1 MVDKDGAGS
10 CWLGGGV
17 EGAGVGSEN
26 FRDIFIKIAYFTC
39 HSTDNLGLIRW
50 EMGECLGSFGM
61 LDLTRSD
68 WTSFGLNLGSYLRA
82 YSPGLHTLEDGVTL
96 E

>member
-1 MVDKDGAGS
+1 MVDKDGACS

-26 FRDIFIKIAYFTC
+26 VRDVFIKIAYFAC
-39 HSTDNLGLIRW
+39 HSTDDLSLIRW
-50 EMGECLGSFGM
+50 EMGECLSSFGM
-61 LDLTRSD
+61 LDLTRSVR
-68 WTSFGLNLGSYLRA
+68 TLFALSLGSYLQA
-82 YSPGLHTLEDGVTL
+82 YNPGPHTLEDGVTL